1 MIDYFNQLA
10 DTLMS
15 NLTGH
20 EFLTLS
26 LAGERSDFV
35 RLNNNK
41 IRQAGNVTQMAVSL
55 DLIEGKRH
63 AAASCDLSG
72 DIEGDIS
79 LLNGILRRLREQRA
93 LLSEDPHINYAT
105 DVNNTLQIA
114 ESSIPSTEDALDQIV
129 TEGTGLDLVGIWA
142 NGEMYRGFAN
152 SAGQRNWHN
161 STNFNF
167 DWSIY
172 HSTDKAI
179 KLDYAGTQWNAKEL
193 KSRMR
198 TAREG
203 LEILARPAK
212 TIKPGSYRV
221 YLAPAAMRDIM
232 DMMAWQGYG
241 LKSHRTTQTPL
252 IKMIKENWTLHPTV
266 SITEDHSGGLAAKF
280 TSDGFLKPDQVT
292 LIKAGAYQDCLV
304 GARSAREYNQKVN
317 AGSEHPNS
325 LSMAAGNLLQNEI
338 LQQLQTGLY
347 INNLWYCN
355 FSDHNTCR
363 ITGMTRYACYWVEN
377 GKIESPINV
386 MRFDESI
393 YQMLGDRLAGLS
405 KEREFLFDS
414 SSYGQRSFASHY
426 LPGALIDEFTLTL

>member
-1 MIDYFNQLA
+1 MQDYFNQLA
-10 DTLMS
+10 DKLMTH
-15 NLTGH
+15 LTGQ
-20 EFLTLS
+20 EFLTVS
-26 LAGERSDFV
+26 LTGECSDFV

-41 IRQAGNVTQMAVSL
+41 IRQAGNVSQVDVNV

-63 AAASCDLSG
+63 ASATCDLSG
-72 DIEGDIS
+72 NIQEDLS
-79 LLNGILRRLREQRA
+79 LLSDILKRLREQRA
-93 LLSEDPHINYAT
+93 LLPEDPYLNYAT
-105 DVNNTLQIA
+105 DVNNTSHMA
-114 ESSIPSTEDALDQIV
+114 PSSIPSTEEALEQII
-129 TEGTGLDLVGIWA
+129 TAGTGLDLVGIWA
-142 NGEMYRGFAN
+142 SGDMFRGFAN
-152 SAGQRNWHN
+152 SAGQRNWHS

-167 DWSIY
+167 DFSVY
-172 HSTDKAI
+172 HSSDKAI
-179 KLDYAGTQWNAKEL
+179 KLDYAGTQWGEEVL
-193 KSRMR
+193 KSRMY

-203 LEILARPAK
+203 LKVLERPAK
-212 TIKPGSYRV
+212 TIKPGTYRA

-252 IKMIKENWTLHPTV
+252 IKMVKEGLTLHPAVT
-266 SITEDHSGGLAAKF
+266 IKEDHIGGLAARF
-280 TSDGFLKPDQVT
+280 TTDGFLKPDQVT

-304 GARSAREYNQKVN
+304 GARSAREYDQNVN

-325 LSMAAGNLLQNEI
+325 LRLAAGNLLQSEI
-338 LQQLQTGLY
+338 LEQLHTGLY

-355 FSDHNTCR
+355 FSDHNNCR

-393 YQMLGDRLAGLS
+393 YQMLGDNLIGLT

-414 SSYGQRSFASHY
+414 SSYNQRSFASHF
-426 LPGALIDEFTLTL
+426 LPGALIEAFTLTL